1 MSRDYYYLN
10 NYSPY
15 GSMGISHRAF
25 ITIVETATNH
35 VAGAS
40 VNNRK
45 KVAIFQ
51 MANPVKVYFRKDG
64 KVDINLD
71 VSVKKGESVN
81 EVCSNIQDSIADSLL
96 MMCETV
102 PFNINIK
109 VSSISK

>member
-1 MSRDYYYLN
+1 MNRDYYYLN

-15 GSMGISHRAF
+15 GLMGISHRAF
-25 ITIVETATNH
+25 MTIVETATNN
-35 VAGAS
+35 VVGAS
-40 VNNRK
+40 VKNRR

-71 VSVKKGESVN
+71 VSIKKGESVN
-81 EVCSNIQDSIADSLL
+81 TVCNNIQNSVADSLL

-109 VSSISK
+109 VSSFTK